1 MKNEHILDILDEKAF
16 GALDEAE
23 LGFIKAHA
31 AQCAGCFQAFEAA
44 RISSVLLQTHAAA
57 EFEPSPFFQTRVMAN
72 LREKQAKINPF
83 AAIGRLWKASAYL
96 VVMMVTMVVALIG
109 LTVFAPEF
117 NAASSGT
124 AAQISSFD
132 NYSTDMVIINERL
145 PGREPTNEQVFQI
158 IYGSSSAA
166 AADAAPRK

>member
-16 GALDEAE
+16 AALDEAE

-31 AQCAGCFQAFEAA
+31 RQCASCFQAFEAA
-44 RISSVLLQTHAAA
+44 RISSVLLQNA
-57 EFEPSPFFQTRVMAN
+57 ESPEPSPFFQTRVMAN

-96 VVMMVTMVVALIG
+96 VVMMVTMVVALIA

-117 NAASSGT
+117 NAVSGT
-124 AAQISSFD
+124 AQISSFD

-166 AADAAPRK
+166 DAAPRK

>member
-1 MKNEHILDILDEKAF
+1 MKNEHILEILDEKAF
-16 GALDEAE
+16 GALDETE

-31 AQCAGCFQAFEAA
+31 ARCASCFQAFEAA

-72 LREKQAKINPF
+72 LHEKQAKINPF

-96 VVMMVTMVVALIG
+96 VVMMVTMVVALIA
-109 LTVFAPEF
+109 LTIFAPEF
-117 NAASSGT
+117 NAVSGGT
-124 AAQISSFD
+124 AQAFSFD

-158 IYGSSSAA
+158 IYDSSAA
-166 AADAAPRK
+166 ATESAPRK